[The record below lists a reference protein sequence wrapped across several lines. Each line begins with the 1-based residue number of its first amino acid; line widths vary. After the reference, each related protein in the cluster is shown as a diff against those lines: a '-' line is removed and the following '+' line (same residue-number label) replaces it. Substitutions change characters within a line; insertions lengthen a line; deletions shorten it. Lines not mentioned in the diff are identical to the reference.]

1 MANNIANKSSNISK
15 VQGEEGTS
23 LWKIGAKRLMKNK
36 LAVFGIVVLS
46 ILIILSVLAPV
57 ITPYDRDET
66 NLTNTYQKPSKE
78 HWLGTDELGRDVFTR
93 LIYGGR
99 VSLSVG
105 LVSTSI
111 SVIIGVLL
119 GAIGGYYG
127 KVVDNIIMRIV
138 DIFMCFPFFIMAI
151 TIAAILGPSIWNVMI
166 ISGILSWPSIARIV
180 RAEVMTVKEREF
192 VEASKALGLTPTE
205 IIFRH
210 ILPNVLAVVIVYT
223 TLGIASGIL
232 SEAGLSFLGLGVKQP
247 QPSWGNMLSAAQNLR
262 SLRLH
267 WWLWVPP
274 GLLVFITILSINF
287 LGDGLRDALD
297 PKLKH

>member
-1 MANNIANKSSNISK
+1 MANNIANKSSNINK

-127 KVVDNIIMRIV
+127 KAVDNIIMRIV

>member
-23 LWKIGAKRLMKNK
+23 LWKIGAKRLIKNK

-192 VEASKALGLTPTE
+192 VEASKALGLTPIE